1 MNDKDN
7 KIEILPPTELFFEC
21 IATRDFSRFDVL
33 EDDSDEQK
41 QEKARGRQEIEQIMD
56 MYTDKLITAIAG
68 PTMFHPK
75 VRHFEPMTTASL
87 PPVKGLGTQL
97 RIPASTEAMAIMTY
111 ANNRTKWQSMVT
123 WKKTHPNMKL
133 PRYNSKNPTVHA
145 EFKEEY
151 SSSNG
156 KQNNWGGWSSE
167 GRQLF
172 LALQKKIHESRK
184 DNRDRHIKIDEECV
198 ARLFEKYKE
207 MHGDM
212 GTRANK
218 KQKVDQDIADR
229 DVDWSFIIED

>member
-7 KIEILPPTELFFEC
+7 KIEILPATELFFDC

-145 EFKEEY
+145 DFKEEY

-184 DNRDRHIKIDEECV
+184 DNNDRHIKIDGECM
-198 ARLFEKYKE
+198 ARLYEKYKE
-207 MHGDM
+207 MHHDM
-212 GTRANK
+212 GPPANK
-218 KQKVDQDIADR
+218 RQKVDQEVASDD
-229 DVDWSFIIED
+229 EDYAFDPEE

>member
-7 KIEILPPTELFFEC
+7 KIEILPATELFFDC
-21 IATRDFSRFDVL
+21 IATRDFSRFDVH
-33 EDDSDEQK
+33 DSDEQK
-41 QEKARGRQEIEQIMD
+41 LEKAHGRREIEQIMD
-56 MYTDKLITAIAG
+56 MYTDKLIPAIAG
-68 PTMFHPK
+68 PTLFHPK
-75 VRHFEPMTTASL
+75 VRHFEPMTTACL
-87 PPVKGLGTQL
+87 PQVNGLGTQL

-133 PRYNSKNPTVHA
+133 PKYSAKNPTVHVD
-145 EFKEEY
+145 FKEEY

-184 DNRDRHIKIDEECV
+184 ENHDRHIKIDEECV
-198 ARLFEKYKE
+198 ARLYEKYKE
-207 MHGDM
+207 MHRDM
-212 GTRANK
+212 GNPANK
-218 KQKVDQDIADR
+218 RQKFDQDIADR
-229 DVDWSFIIED
+229 DVDWSFIIEE

>member
-7 KIEILPPTELFFEC
+7 KIEILPATELFFDC

-133 PRYNSKNPTVHA
+133 PRYNSKNPTVHVD
-145 EFKEEY
+145 FKEEY

-156 KQNNWGGWSSE
+156 KQNNWGGWSSQ

-184 DNRDRHIKIDEECV
+184 ENHDRHVKMDEECV
-198 ARLFEKYKE
+198 ARLYEKYKE
-207 MHGDM
+207 MHRDM
-212 GTRANK
+212 GNPANK
-218 KQKVDQDIADR
+218 RQKVDQEVASDD
-229 DVDWSFIIED
+229 EDYAFDPEE